1 MLKATNHVKHVSK
14 RKVNVENILHEVNRS
29 GATNL
34 DKDTLQVET
43 DQMIIKGLIDENYKV
58 LNKYVLH
65 LTEEPP
71 VDEVHFAFDNDTE
84 ENQTS
89 TIPFIGTQE
98 TPFSNFE
105 KNLRNRY
112 LLKPHQDKEFDG
124 INAKIMDL
132 KAFFMAEIY
141 TLRQDSPP
149 NN

>member
-1 MLKATNHVKHVSK
+1 MESLILKATNHVKHVSK
-14 RKVNVENILHEVNRS
+14 RKVNVANILHEIKRS

-34 DKDTLQVET
+34 DKDTLQVEI

-58 LNKYVLH
+58 FNKDILH

-71 VDEVHFAFDNDTE
+71 VDEVHFVFDNDTE

-89 TIPFIGTQE
+89 NISFTDTQE

-105 KNLRNRY
+105 ENLRNRY
-112 LLKPHQDKEFDG
+112 SLKLHQDKEFDD

-132 KAFFMAEIY
+132 KALFMDEIY
-141 TLRQDSPP
+141 TL
-149 NN
+149 